1 MIEFNYISD
10 NAALCAA
17 VNTLNGTEAVAVDLE
32 ADSMYHFQEKVCL
45 IQMAQNGHIWVIDP
59 LKVDNMSPLAAVFED
74 ESVEK
79 ILHGA
84 DYDIRSLYRDFK
96 IEMSNLFDTELASR
110 FLGVSQTGLAN
121 VLATRFN
128 VHVEKKYQKKD
139 WSKRP
144 LPPEMLAYA
153 AGDVVYLHELTT
165 VLKTELKD
173 IGREQWVRE
182 ECRLLTKVR
191 PAETNQDPLFLRF
204 SGAGRLD
211 RRSLAVLEAVL
222 GVRQRFAQK
231 KDRPVYK
238 IMGSRAVLQ
247 IATEKPATL
256 SALKKSRA
264 LSEKQLSMYAADV
277 LDAVNYAIDLSE
289 ADLPVYPRNKKSPAD
304 PKIAL
309 RIKALKTRRE
319 AIADTLK
326 ISAGQLIN
334 NAQLSAIAA
343 FNPAD
348 KAALSNVDG
357 MKTWQVDAF
366 GDELLSALISTPHN
380 KKG

>member
-1 MIEFNYISD
+1 MIEYNYISD
-10 NAALCAA
+10 NATLHAA

-32 ADSMYHFQEKVCL
+32 ADSMYHFQEKVFL

-74 ESVEK
+74 DSVEK

-96 IEMSNLFDTELASR
+96 IEISNLFDTELASR

-173 IGREQWVRE
+173 VGREQWVRE
-182 ECRLLTKVR
+182 ECRLLTQVR
-191 PAETNQDPLFLRF
+191 PAKINHDPLFLRF

-222 GVRQRFAQK
+222 GVRNRFAQK

-238 IMGSRAVLQ
+238 IMGSREILQ

-256 SALKKSRA
+256 TALKISRA

-277 LDAVNYAIDLSE
+277 LDAVNKATDLSE
-289 ADLPVYPRNKKSPAD
+289 ADLPVYPRNKKPPAD
-304 PKIAL
+304 PKTAL

-334 NAQLSAIAA
+334 NAQLSTIAA

-366 GDELLSALISTPHN
+366 GDELLSALTS
-380 KKG
+380 